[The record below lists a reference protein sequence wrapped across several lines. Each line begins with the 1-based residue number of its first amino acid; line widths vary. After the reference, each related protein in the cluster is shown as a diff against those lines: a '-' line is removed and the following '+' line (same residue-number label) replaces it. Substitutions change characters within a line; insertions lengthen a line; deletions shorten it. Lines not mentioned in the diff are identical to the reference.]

1 MSAIVTIFGSS
12 RVAPESEEYRLAL
25 QMGRLLA
32 SAGFTVCNGGF
43 GGTMEAAAHG
53 ACEAGGHTI
62 GVTVGVSGGKANK
75 WIKEEITCTGL
86 VERLTK
92 LIELGDAYIVLRG
105 GTGTLLELAAAWEFV
120 NKGMMKAKP
129 IIVVGS
135 FWDPVIGTLKDE
147 LIWEGLGDCTAHVT
161 RAADP
166 RECVDLLKKKFAL

>member
-62 GVTVGVSGGKANK
+62 GVTVGVFGGKANK

-86 VERLTK
+86 VERLNYTSR
-92 LIELGDAYIVLRG
+92 I
-105 GTGTLLELAAAWEFV
+105 T
-120 NKGMMKAKP
+120 
-129 IIVVGS
+129 
-135 FWDPVIGTLKDE
+135 
-147 LIWEGLGDCTAHVT
+147 
-161 RAADP
+161 
-166 RECVDLLKKKFAL
+166 